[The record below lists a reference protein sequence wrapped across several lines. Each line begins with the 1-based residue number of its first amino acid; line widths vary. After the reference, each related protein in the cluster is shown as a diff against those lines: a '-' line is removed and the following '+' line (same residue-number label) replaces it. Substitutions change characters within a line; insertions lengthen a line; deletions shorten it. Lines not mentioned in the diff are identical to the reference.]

1 MKEQDFNNS
10 WDILKL
16 QDFNYVSII
25 SLFKFPM

>member
-1 MKEQDFNNS
+1 MKEKDFNNS

-16 QDFNYVSII
+16 KDFNYIFII